1 MLIGGELEAAGND
14 DINFSFQKLL
24 IQILEWQTFGMKICE
39 LLFFLQNIFGIQ
51 KDPFQIGG
59 IRKFSVTLLK
69 SRRLWK
75 LLIPALLIG

>member
-39 LLFFLQNIFGIQ
+39 LLLIFSFCKIFLVS
-51 KDPFQIGG
+51 
-59 IRKFSVTLLK
+59 RKILSRLEESGSFLL
-69 SRRLWK
+69 
-75 LLIPALLIG
+75 PY